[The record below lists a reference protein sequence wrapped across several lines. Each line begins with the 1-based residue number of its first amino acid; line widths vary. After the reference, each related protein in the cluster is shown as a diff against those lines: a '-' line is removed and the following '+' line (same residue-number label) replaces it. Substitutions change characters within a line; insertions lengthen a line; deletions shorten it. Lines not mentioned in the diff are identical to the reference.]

1 VTDTQSATER
11 PTRTER
17 ADVVVVGAGPGGSA
31 TAAYLADH
39 GVDVILLEKSS
50 FPRDKICG
58 DGLTPRATKELISL
72 GVDTTG
78 WQRTKGLRIKGGGH
92 TLQLDW
98 PQTETFP
105 DYGMVRTRMQL
116 DEELAR
122 HAERRG
128 ALLVERTSVTGPLRD
143 TSGRVTG
150 VSAKRLDDR
159 GRPTGELV
167 DYRAPVVIASD
178 GVSSR
183 LATAVG
189 REKREDRVMAVA
201 VRAYYTTP
209 RRDDYLESHLELWT
223 RGDDGNRILMP
234 GYGWIFPLEDGRTNV
249 GLGTLD
255 TTSAFQKTDF
265 KDVMR
270 RWVQDIDA
278 DWHFE
283 HDDAAGPIRGAAL
296 PMGFNRQPLYAD
308 GMLLVGDS
316 GGMVNPFNGEGIDYA
331 LEAAR
336 VGAEL
341 VAQALARGDDAQRE
355 RVLSRYPSVMKDE
368 LGGYFTLGRW
378 FAHAIGNP
386 EVMRLAT
393 KYGLPRTTLM
403 RFLLKLMANLPD
415 HGGRAPSDRIINAM
429 TRVAPNA

>member
-189 REKREDRVMAVA
+189 REKREEYGGERSEARSGMAHVVFLIGRHRVA
-201 VRAYYTTP
+201 
-209 RRDDYLESHLELWT
+209 
-223 RGDDGNRILMP
+223 
-234 GYGWIFPLEDGRTNV
+234 
-249 GLGTLD
+249 
-255 TTSAFQKTDF
+255 
-265 KDVMR
+265 
-270 RWVQDIDA
+270 
-278 DWHFE
+278 
-283 HDDAAGPIRGAAL
+283 
-296 PMGFNRQPLYAD
+296 
-308 GMLLVGDS
+308 
-316 GGMVNPFNGEGIDYA
+316 VNPFRPSPDGRPQGA
-331 LEAAR
+331 VGLAPRPAA
-336 VGAEL
+336 
-341 VAQALARGDDAQRE
+341 
-355 RVLSRYPSVMKDE
+355 S
-368 LGGYFTLGRW
+368 
-378 FAHAIGNP
+378 
-386 EVMRLAT
+386 
-393 KYGLPRTTLM
+393 
-403 RFLLKLMANLPD
+403 
-415 HGGRAPSDRIINAM
+415 
-429 TRVAPNA
+429 